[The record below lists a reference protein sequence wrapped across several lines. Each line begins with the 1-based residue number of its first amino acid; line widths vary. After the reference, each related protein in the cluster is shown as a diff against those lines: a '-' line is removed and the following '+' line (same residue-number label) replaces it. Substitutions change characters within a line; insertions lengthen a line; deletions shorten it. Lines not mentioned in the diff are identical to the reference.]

1 MPMLRLTRTLLFTL
15 LCCASFT
22 AFGTPGAQNILIDRF
37 FDRDNRELNQILNLP
52 ESAWQS
58 LPDHINRS
66 VITDADYWEGA
77 RGAITWLRI
86 HVPQRQSGIKLW
98 LELVPNVGL
107 DGQLAEKR
115 NGSWHWRMPEGRE
128 PEHARGSPVNFLTF
142 SLSSTPDP
150 HTYYLKLNTSQVFHF
165 GVNVRSDREQ
175 MWYILSD
182 NLFNGVMF
190 GLLALAIFYNLAIG
204 LSAGERMYL
213 YYAFY
218 VFCNAGYLAVVSG
231 YSRLVFPDW
240 GGDGNL
246 SNTMV
251 LMAIFSANVFLRE
264 FLNTEKTIPRFDSVL
279 KIQQW
284 ALLLAALFI
293 GFISDFAAYLTAEI
307 LGLLGPFI
315 LLLAGIAGLRAGHP
329 LARYFLIAWT
339 LFLLCAGVWGWM
351 WLGIIPPEL
360 WVLNLLKAG
369 SMIEITLLSL
379 VLGYRYSYLKK
390 QTESLSEAKTRFKT
404 LSETD
409 ELTGVLNRRGF
420 LKHVEQLM
428 RRGNRDL
435 VWLALDID
443 HFKQFNDTYGHL
455 AGDQLLN
462 AFGNLLSTKGR
473 REDLAARLISADN
486 EQPYRRGVAGRMG
499 GEEFAVLL
507 VDCSLPRARLYAERL
522 LREFEKLTVSSMD
535 GEKVGTTL
543 SIGGTQIKHEDNIE
557 TAWSRADRWLYEAKE
572 KGRNQV
578 VMR

>member
-1 MPMLRLTRTLLFTL
+1 MFRFTRLIFVALL
-15 LCCASFT
+15 LCQCIVALAS
-22 AFGTPGAQNILIDRF
+22 PSDNDIVIDRF
-37 FDRDNRELNQILNLP
+37 FDRHNLELDQIRNLP
-52 ESAWQS
+52 DTAWEA

-66 VITDADYWEGA
+66 VITEPNYWEGSK
-77 RGAITWLRI
+77 GAITWLRI
-86 HVPQRQSGIKLW
+86 KVPKRQSGIKLW

-107 DGQLAEKR
+107 DGQIAEFR
-115 NGSWHWRMPEGRE
+115 NGSWQWRMPEGRE
-128 PEHARGSPVNFLTF
+128 PEETRKSPVNFLTF

-150 HTYYLKLNTSQVFHF
+150 QTYYLKLNTSQVFHF
-165 GVNVRSDREQ
+165 AVNLRTDREQ
-175 MWYILSD
+175 MWYILSS
-182 NLFNGVMF
+182 NLFNGIMF
-190 GLLALAIFYNLAIG
+190 GLLALAMFYNLAIG

-231 YSRLVFPDW
+231 YSRLVFPEW

-264 FLNTEKTIPRFDSVL
+264 FLSTTKTLPRLDKFLRV
-279 KIQQW
+279 QQW
-284 ALLLAALFI
+284 ALFLAALFI
-293 GFISDFAAYLTAEI
+293 GFISDFFAYLAAEI
-307 LGLLGPFI
+307 LGLIGPI
-315 LLLAGIAGLRAGHP
+315 VLLVAGIAALRAGHP

-339 LFLLCAGVWGWM
+339 LFLVCAGVWGWM
-351 WLGIIPPEL
+351 WLGIISPEL

-409 ELTGVLNRRGF
+409 ELTGILNRRGF

-443 HFKQFNDTYGHL
+443 HFKQFNDSYGHL

-522 LREFEKLTVSSMD
+522 LREFEKLNVTSMD
-535 GEKVGTTL
+535 GEMVGTTL
-543 SIGGTQIKHEDNIE
+543 SIGGTQITPEDSIE
-557 TAWSRADRWLYEAKE
+557 SAWSRADRWLYEAKD

>member
-1 MPMLRLTRTLLFTL
+1 
-15 LCCASFT
+15 
-22 AFGTPGAQNILIDRF
+22 
-37 FDRDNRELNQILNLP
+37 
-52 ESAWQS
+52 
-58 LPDHINRS
+58 
-66 VITDADYWEGA
+66 
-77 RGAITWLRI
+77 
-86 HVPQRQSGIKLW
+86 
-98 LELVPNVGL
+98 
-107 DGQLAEKR
+107 
-115 NGSWHWRMPEGRE
+115 
-128 PEHARGSPVNFLTF
+128 
-142 SLSSTPDP
+142 
-150 HTYYLKLNTSQVFHF
+150 
-165 GVNVRSDREQ
+165 
-175 MWYILSD
+175 
-182 NLFNGVMF
+182 
-190 GLLALAIFYNLAIG
+190 
-204 LSAGERMYL
+204 
-213 YYAFY
+213 
-218 VFCNAGYLAVVSG
+218 
-231 YSRLVFPDW
+231 
-240 GGDGNL
+240 
-246 SNTMV
+246 
-251 LMAIFSANVFLRE
+251 
-264 FLNTEKTIPRFDSVL
+264 
-279 KIQQW
+279 
-284 ALLLAALFI
+284 
-293 GFISDFAAYLTAEI
+293 
-307 LGLLGPFI
+307 
-315 LLLAGIAGLRAGHP
+315 
-329 LARYFLIAWT
+329 
-339 LFLLCAGVWGWM
+339 M